1 MAGMYGRRIKKG
13 EITIDQVPI
22 RWRAAT
28 LQWLSDHAE

>member
-13 EITIDQVPI
+13 EITIDQVPP

-28 LQWLSDHAE
+28 IEWLRLHAD

>member
-13 EITIDQVPI
+13 EITIDQVPT

-28 LQWLSDHAE
+28 IEWLQLHAD